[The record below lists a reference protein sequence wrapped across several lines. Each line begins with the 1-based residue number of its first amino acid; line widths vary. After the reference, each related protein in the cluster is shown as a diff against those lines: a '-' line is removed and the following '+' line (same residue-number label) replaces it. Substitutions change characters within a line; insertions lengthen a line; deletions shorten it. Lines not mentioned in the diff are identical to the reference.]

1 MAPAA
6 GGNPQGGTGA
16 KAGSQCTG
24 SNQEAF
30 SGWLPISMKPKDPR
44 KGPCAVSVN
53 PLTIYFMVVAPIS
66 MLQSVAVATHGR
78 TIPRRSGF
86 VKGSRVAAVAK
97 GRPGVCG
104 QAGPRSC
111 RGLPLPGPFNAGE
124 TVYTNTANDCPTP
137 QKLA

>member
-16 KAGSQCTG
+16 KAGSRFTG
-24 SNQEAF
+24 SSHRRRFE
-30 SGWLPISMKPKDPR
+30 GRLPISMKPKDPR

-86 VKGSRVAAVAK
+86 VKGGYGS
-97 GRPGVCG
+97 
-104 QAGPRSC
+104 
-111 RGLPLPGPFNAGE
+111 
-124 TVYTNTANDCPTP
+124 
-137 QKLA
+137 